1 MGRIVA
7 LDVGDARIGIA
18 VSDPMKIVA
27 NPLNTL
33 FRKKTDEDFEEIARI
48 VREQDAELVVCGL
61 PKSMN
66 NQENAQTAKTREFAE
81 NLKSYIS
88 VPVKFFDE
96 RLTTVSAE
104 RALIEGGVRREDRK
118 NVIDKVAATMILQN
132 YLAYIN

>member
-1 MGRIVA
+1 
-7 LDVGDARIGIA
+7 
-18 VSDPMKIVA
+18 MKNIMIETSR
-27 NPLNTL
+27 LIL
-33 FRKKTDEDFEEIARI
+33 
-48 VREQDAELVVCGL
+48 
-61 PKSMN
+61 
-66 NQENAQTAKTREFAE
+66 REFVPEDLTGLYCLYEESDTQFLEPLSE
-81 NLKSYIS
+81 NREEELEKLKSYIS

>member
-1 MGRIVA
+1 MGRILA

-27 NPLNTL
+27 NPLSTL

-48 VREQDAELVVCGL
+48 AKEQETEMIVCGL

-66 NQENAQTAKTREFAE
+66 NEENAQTVKTREFVE
-81 NLKSYIS
+81 KLKGYVS

-104 RALIEGGVRREDRK
+104 RALIEGGVRRENRK

-132 YLAYIN
+132 YLAYLN